1 VKQTHGSE
9 NIFFYKQIFMGAC
22 MGDTT
27 QSIAIL
33 AIMSAVVVKIVCRNH
48 FATFGIPQPKK
59 DEY

>member
-1 VKQTHGSE
+1 
-9 NIFFYKQIFMGAC
+9 MGDR

-33 AIMSAVVVKIVCRNH
+33 AIMGAVVVKIVCRNH